1 MTHIVYLFGD
11 TGQCNPVM
19 EWEKLVGWKKKVG
32 GRLFMIYRLCFMNF
46 EPWDYFTSLGEKKM
60 VLNLNLYL
68 DTRTHTHTRT
78 HIEN

>member
-32 GRLFMIYRLCFMNF
+32 GRLFMIYRLCFMNS
-46 EPWDYFTSLGEKKM
+46 EPWDYFTSLGKRKK
-60 VLNLNLYL
+60 
-68 DTRTHTHTRT
+68 RF
-78 HIEN
+78 